1 LKLAKLYS
9 KAVDYAKNGTPVDIS
24 TDFPRPLIEYK
35 PDWKKEEVTG
45 AREHDYYESDRALG
59 HLFRKIDPHE
69 VDEPLEDLA
78 NISPEVTAP
87 LEDMITRTITP
98 LIQTTLNI
106 GFEASGAESVKT
118 KGLYMHYVGEMR
130 YVCTTHTL
138 LDTPDVRLAEEEV
151 VLGTILA
158 KSTQPRLRSDRTNRM
173 QVHAEALVRDIRAQ
187 MAPTGDQPTV
197 EEYRDGL
204 RNAWEMWSWAQHH
217 RNNEFIE
224 SFSLISL
231 GVILDCLQ
239 QLGALPIV

>member
-1 LKLAKLYS
+1 MKLAKLYG
-9 KAVDYAKNGTPVDIS
+9 KAVDYAKNGIPVDIS
-24 TDFPRPLIEYK
+24 KDFPRPLIEYK

-69 VDEPLEDLA
+69 LDEPLEDLSD
-78 NISPEVTAP
+78 ISPEETAP
-87 LEDMITRTITP
+87 LEDMISRTIAP
-98 LIQTTLNI
+98 LIPKTLNA
-106 GFEASGAESVKT
+106 GVEASGAESAKT
-118 KGLYMHYVGEMR
+118 KGLYMHYIGEMR

-173 QVHAEALVRDIRAQ
+173 KVHAEALVRDVRAQ
-187 MAPTGDQPTV
+187 MAPTGDQPTL
-197 EEYRDGL
+197 EDYRDGL
-204 RNAWEMWSWAQHH
+204 RNAWEMWGWAQHH
-217 RNNEFIE
+217 RKNEFIE
-224 SFSLISL
+224 SFSLITL

-239 QLGALPIV
+239 QLGALPNV